1 MIYSITASR
10 DTTLYEKV
18 EDTIF
23 SSSMNTGIDEILEL
37 DKHIS
42 GSLGL
47 GPYSSRIIIKFD
59 IPDSVNSGSDSS
71 NTFTNPD
78 GTQFTPPTS
87 FLNLYATSVE
97 NLGNATDRVY
107 VKAVSQSWSDGTGRR
122 TNKYMTKEGAS
133 WLYKDG
139 YKDGTWWTQTDGAVS
154 GLPSPGASTHSISGI
169 TTPAFQFDSA
179 TTAYDIRKDVTQWVA
194 KFTGS
199 GGVYGET
206 RVDNNGFLLVR
217 DSEADGTIGGKLL
230 YYSTNTHT
238 IYQPR
243 LEFCWDDSKWATGS
257 LNELST
263 TDASSIFLYLK
274 NNRGNYKYGEK
285 TKFRIVGREKYPT
298 KTYGTTSA
306 NLDITYLPSGSA
318 FYSVKDLKTGETVIP
333 YDNTFTKMSCDSI
346 GNYFEMFTTNL
357 YSERY
362 YQIEIKLFESGST
375 TNTIGYYPLKDVFK
389 VVR

>member
-1 MIYSITASR
+1 MSTPSFQY
-10 DTTLYEKV
+10 
-18 EDTIF
+18 
-23 SSSMNTGIDEILEL
+23 
-37 DKHIS
+37 
-42 GSLGL
+42 
-47 GPYSSRIIIKFD
+47 
-59 IPDSVNSGSDSS
+59 DSS
-71 NTFTNPD
+71 T
-78 GTQFTPPTS
+78 TS
-87 FLNLYATSVE
+87 
-97 NLGNATDRVY
+97 
-107 VKAVSQSWSDGTGRR
+107 
-122 TNKYMTKEGAS
+122 
-133 WLYKDG
+133 
-139 YKDGTWWTQTDGAVS
+139 
-154 GLPSPGASTHSISGI
+154 
-169 TTPAFQFDSA
+169 
-179 TTAYDIRKDVTQWVA
+179 YDIRENVSSYVTL
-194 KFTGS
+194 FTAS
-199 GGVYGET
+199 GGTYGVD

-217 DSEADGTIGGKLL
+217 DSEADGTIGGKLS

-298 KTYGTTSA
+298 KTYDTTSA

-333 YDNTFTKMSCDSI
+333 YDSTFTKMSCDSI

-357 YSERY
+357 SQERY

-389 VVR
+389 VIR